1 MEIRKTV
8 KTENKGIKNHK
19 DNVTDFLKIRRSL
32 DFYRGCEDSYI
43 SKYSAPRFKKIY
55 TKINYFI
62 YPTY

>member
-8 KTENKGIKNHK
+8 KTAKKGIKNHK
-19 DNVTDFLKIRRSL
+19 DNVTDFLNIRISL
-32 DFYRGCEDSYI
+32 DFYRDCEDSYF

-55 TKINYFI
+55 AKINYFI